1 MGATFIVIAIGLL
14 YVTTGTLNLF
24 DLSFRVKNIVD
35 NPALITAI
43 AFLFV
48 GISLKAAIFPLHT
61 WLPNAY
67 SLFSKCYYNFFIC
80 YCY

>member
-35 NPALITAI
+35 NPAL
-43 AFLFV
+43 L
-48 GISLKAAIFPLHT
+48 LQLHFY
-61 WLPNAY
+61 L
-67 SLFSKCYYNFFIC
+67 
-80 YCY
+80 